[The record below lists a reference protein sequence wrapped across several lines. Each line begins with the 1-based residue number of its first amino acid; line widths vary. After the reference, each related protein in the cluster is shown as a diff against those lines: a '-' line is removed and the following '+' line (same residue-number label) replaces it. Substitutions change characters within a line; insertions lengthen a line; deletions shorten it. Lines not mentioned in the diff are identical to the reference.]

1 MVLSGSSK
9 MARHQTS
16 IINRP
21 TCGGTAKKGGL
32 ASVVGHPYWF
42 GQIHISSRVQ
52 TTVRN
57 ELCIPSVTT
66 QTQQYGY
73 RATHTGRMG

>member
-9 MARHQTS
+9 MARHQSS

-21 TCGGTAKKGGL
+21 TCGGTAKKGGI
-32 ASVVGHPYWF
+32 ASIVGHPYWF
-42 GQIHISSRVQ
+42 GQKHISSRVQ

-57 ELCIPSVTT
+57 ELCIPSITT
-66 QTQQYGY
+66 QTQKYGY

>member
-1 MVLSGSSK
+1 MVLSGSAK
-9 MARHQTS
+9 AARHQAS

-21 TCGGTAKKGGL
+21 TCGGTAKKGGI
-32 ASVVGHPYWF
+32 ASIVGHPYWF
-42 GQIHISSRVQ
+42 GQRHISSRVQ
-52 TTVRN
+52 TTVRDQV
-57 ELCIPSVTT
+57 CMPVRTT